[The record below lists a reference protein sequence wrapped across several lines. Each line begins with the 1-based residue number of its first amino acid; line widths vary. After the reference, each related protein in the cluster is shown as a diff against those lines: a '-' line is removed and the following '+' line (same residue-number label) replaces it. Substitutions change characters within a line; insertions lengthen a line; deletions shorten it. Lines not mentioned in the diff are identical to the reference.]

1 MARLSPVVNYPDR
14 RLLLPNITKG
24 DYYVMKSSLTGDTK
38 YVYPRMMQSSYF
50 PVVTKS
56 QLLRQGLGDDGPT
69 DLWSLLASAPG
80 TAVQRVQQT
89 SEDVAAVRRAANIT
103 MLTGLASVAMLGILL
118 WRTR

>member
-14 RLLLPNITKG
+14 RNLLPNVMKG
-24 DYYVMKSSLTGDTK
+24 EYYVMKSSLTGDTK

-56 QLLRQGLGDDGPT
+56 QLMRQSGGLGSDAG
-69 DLWSLLASAPG
+69 DLLSLIASAPE
-80 TAVQRVQQT
+80 QVQQT
-89 SEDVAAVRRAANIT
+89 REDVAAMRRAANLS
-103 MLTGLASVAMLGILL
+103 MLTGLASVVMLGILL